1 MPVTHLG
8 MVCVCNEIRNHRLHA
23 LHVQVMS
30 KVAHAKGATRSHLA
44 SLHSGL
50 GVHITYIYRHVRYVY
65 SVGEVE
71 AVEVDQEWWRYVSRG
86 I

>member
-1 MPVTHLG
+1 
-8 MVCVCNEIRNHRLHA
+8 VCNEIRNHRLHA

-30 KVAHAKGATRSHLA
+30 KVAHAKGATRSHLASLHATRSHLA